1 MQKPNYQFEKRR
13 KEMDKKAKKAE
24 KLRLKAEAARSP
36 EGGTAEAAPAAP
48 AETTPEAGA

>member
-13 KEMDKKAKKAE
+13 KEMNKKAKKEE

-36 EGGTAEAAPAAP
+36 ATGDTDAAKAPADP
-48 AETTPEAGA
+48 A